1 MKSYLKHI
9 EDTAAGHDVSLLKAF
24 KEADIP
30 TSTYYRTIKGET
42 ELRYDTAVKVINAIE
57 RLHAIQ
63 QACEY
68 TKGLRASG
76 KDVDRR
82 SVRAKFKPRVIGS

>member
-1 MKSYLKHI
+1 MKSYLQYI
-9 EDTAAGHDVSLLKAF
+9 TDTAKGYNISLLTAF
-24 KEADIP
+24 KVADIP
-30 TSTYYRTIKGET
+30 TSTYYRAINKVT

-82 SVRAKFKPRVIGS
+82 SVRAKFKPRIISS